1 MIEHLP
7 PDVDLFIVELSH
19 TTGEHFW
26 RSNTSLDVMTTSAKK
41 ALEVVEGY
49 CESKGWKEVK
59 VHVVRR
65 RGQGTL
71 VIDRDL

>member
-1 MIEHLP
+1 
-7 PDVDLFIVELSH
+7 
-19 TTGEHFW
+19 
-26 RSNTSLDVMTTSAKK
+26 MTTSAKK